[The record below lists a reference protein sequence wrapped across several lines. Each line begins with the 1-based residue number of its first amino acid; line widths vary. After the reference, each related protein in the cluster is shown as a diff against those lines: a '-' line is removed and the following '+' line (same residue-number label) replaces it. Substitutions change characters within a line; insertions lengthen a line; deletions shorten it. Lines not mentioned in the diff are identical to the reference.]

1 MSGSARSLEVH
12 MFAGLRVASTTYYPA
27 HSKNGKNVSA
37 RLVINAFKNIA
48 SSANDG
54 EGRNEVIQLTAWGKL
69 ADICAKSMS
78 PGKEFNSTCDLHVY
92 DGRVFHN
99 SQPVQMADGTVLTTK
114 KQSYTIVRL
123 TFGEE
128 SNKLIAHEMQ
138 AMLNGKPMR
147 PAGWNQVGSADHA
160 EWVLTLK
167 ARQAVQFDSNLPTF
181 GYARVIIPAG
191 QGIAAYNPQ
200 LDNRQAPLAGAVENA
215 VVNAAANPA
224 VVNNAFATPA
234 ENAAPIETAA
244 PASAFTVPGV

>member
-78 PGKEFNSTCDLHVY
+78 PGKEFNSTADLHVY

-99 SQPVQMADGTVLTTK
+99 QQPVTMADGTVLTTK

-128 SNKLIAHEMQ
+128 SNKLIAHEIQ
-138 AMLNGKPMR
+138 NNIR
-147 PAGWNQVGSADHA
+147 PAGWNQVGSAEHQA
-160 EWVLTLK
+160 WVATLK
-167 ARQAVQFDSNLPTF
+167 ARQAIQFDAKLPTF
-181 GYARVIIPAG
+181 GYARVIVPTG
-191 QGIAAYNPQ
+191 QGIGAYDPQ
-200 LDNRQAPLAGAVENA
+200 LSQSNLAQSVENA
-215 VVNAAANPA
+215 VVNAAANPGA
-224 VVNNAFATPA
+224 VASAFSTPA
-234 ENAAPIETAA
+234 ETTTPPATA
-244 PASAFTVPGV
+244 PATAFSVPGV